1 MIRII
6 GIFIALVFPIV
17 AALISGVKN
26 SSLEEVVAY
35 QIVAS
40 GLVTLFI
47 YAFVKLSDSR
57 AVKVSQ

>member
-6 GIFIALVFPIV
+6 GIFIALVFPVV
-17 AALISGVKN
+17 AALITGVKN

-40 GLVTLFI
+40 GLVTFFI
-47 YAFVKLSDSR
+47 YVFVKFSDSR
-57 AVKVSQ
+57 AVKVAQ